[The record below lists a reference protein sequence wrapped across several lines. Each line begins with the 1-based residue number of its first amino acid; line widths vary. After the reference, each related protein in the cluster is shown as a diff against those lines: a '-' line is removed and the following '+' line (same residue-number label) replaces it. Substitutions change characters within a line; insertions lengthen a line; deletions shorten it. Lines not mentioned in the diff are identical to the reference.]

1 MFELI
6 LIDFSWLYNRY
17 YYVAKYQADAKGISF
32 EEKSTFI
39 KTQLLNMLTGFFK
52 NVKEK
57 CFTAKIILALDTPT
71 SQLIGCP
78 SKEGYKQNR
87 DKEEKNEVY
96 QNLNNIIATLSEDE
110 KLVFVRA
117 WGYEADQVIAY
128 LAEKYC
134 SEKAVLIYSGDKDL
148 LQLTYHKR
156 IKVSDK
162 FEKGQFLIKTD
173 CDIYNKFKNSKG
185 EDFTRISE
193 NKRDILKY
201 RVLKGDPSDNLKP
214 VFPRI
219 KDSEIANIIKNY
231 WIDYEDFTTERANK
245 IIEDINGDNPKLA
258 GKLVDNIDNWI
269 RNYHLMNLQ
278 GIQGLQIKR
287 IGKKVHA

>member
-1 MFELI
+1 MFEII

-17 YYVAKYQADAKGISF
+17 YYVAKYQADVKRVPM
-32 EEKSTFI
+32 EERTNFI
-39 KTQLLNMLTGFFK
+39 KVTLLNMLTSFFK
-52 NVKEK
+52 VVKEK

-71 SQLIGCP
+71 SQLVGSP

-87 DKEEKNEVY
+87 DKEEKHEVY
-96 QNLNNIIATLSEDE
+96 ENLNAVIANLSEDG
-110 KLVFVRA
+110 KLTFVRA
-117 WGYEADQVIAY
+117 WGYEADHVIAY

-134 SEKAVLIYSGDKDL
+134 ENKAVLIYSGDKDL

-162 FEKGQFLIKTD
+162 FEKGQFLVKTD

-193 NKRDILKY
+193 DKRDILKY
-201 RVLKGDPSDNLKP
+201 RTLKGDPSDNLKP

-219 KDSEIANIIKNY
+219 KDSEIADIIKNY
-231 WIDYEDFTTERANK
+231 WVDQEEFTTERAGK
-245 IIEDINGDNPKLA
+245 IIEDIRGDNPKLA
-258 GKLVDNIDNWI
+258 VKLQESIDNWV
-269 RNYHLMNLQ
+269 RNYSLMNLH
-278 GIQGLQIKR
+278 GIKDLKIKR
-287 IGKKVHA
+287 IGKKVNA

>member
-17 YYVAKYQADAKGISF
+17 YYVAKYKADTNEVLL
-32 EEKSTFI
+32 EERNRFI
-39 KTQLLNMLTGFFK
+39 KATLLNMLASFFK
-52 NVKEK
+52 IVKEK
-57 CFTAKIILALDTPT
+57 YFTAKIILALDTPT
-71 SQLIGCP
+71 SQLIGAP
-78 SKEGYKQNR
+78 SKDGYKQNR
-87 DKEEKNEVY
+87 DKEAKHEVY
-96 QNLNNIIATLSEDE
+96 ENLNAVIAILSEDE
-110 KLVFVRA
+110 KLTFVRA
-117 WGYEADQVIAY
+117 WGYEADHVIAY

-134 SEKAVLIYSGDKDL
+134 ESKAVLIYSGDKDL

-162 FEKGQFLIKTD
+162 FEKGSFIVKTD

-219 KDSEIANIIKNY
+219 KDSEIATIIKNY
-231 WIDYEDFTTERANK
+231 WVDQEEFTTEKAGE
-245 IIEDINGDNPKLA
+245 IIESMDGDNPKLA
-258 GKLVDNIDNWI
+258 KKLQESVDNWI
-269 RNYHLMNLQ
+269 RNYNLMNLH
-278 GIQGLQIKR
+278 GIKDLKLCR
-287 IGKKVHA
+287 IGKKVNV